1 MTPVLLELRNV
12 ARRHPT
18 EPRWLLDHVSLA
30 LRAGDRFAVSGPS
43 GAGKTLL
50 LRSMILL
57 DPFDQGEVLWRDRPL
72 HPAEIPDFRRS
83 AIYLHQRAVLP
94 CDSSHGETVEDALRR
109 PFSLA
114 IHRQRS
120 FDRPKILALLESLK
134 RGATFLEQ
142 PVSGLSGGEIQMTA
156 LLRAVQLDPMVLLL
170 DEPTAAIDPAAAA
183 AVEQLVDR
191 WWTEKPQER
200 ALIWVTHDA
209 AQAQRVADRTMRMEN
224 GKFFENTSK
233 TSEE

>member
-1 MTPVLLELRNV
+1 MMPVLLELRDA

-30 LRAGDRFAVSGPS
+30 LCAGDRFAVNGPS

-57 DPFDQGEVLWRDRPL
+57 DPFDQGEVLWHDRL
-72 HPAEIPDFRRS
+72 LRPAEIPDFRRS

-94 CDSSHGETVEDALRR
+94 CDPSRGDTVEDALRR

-120 FDRPKILALLESLK
+120 FDRPRILALLESLG
-134 RGATFLEQ
+134 RGAAFLEQ
-142 PVSGLSGGEIQMTA
+142 SVSSLSGGEIQMTV
-156 LLRAVQLDPMVLLL
+156 LLRAVQLDPVVLLL

-183 AVEQLVDR
+183 TVEQLVNR
-191 WWTEKPQER
+191 WWSEKPKER

-209 AQAQRVADRTMRMEN
+209 AQAQRVADRTVRMEG
-224 GKFFENTSK
+224 GKFLGNTSI
-233 TSEE
+233 E